1 MDTNE
6 LIKVLAVDARPRAA
20 PLAATWWGA
29 AAIAVAIAAGVFFAT
44 IGPRPDIAE
53 ASGTLRFLFKFVV
66 TAALAASAFG
76 VARSLSRPGE
86 DWRRALPLLAIA
98 PVLMAIAVIAELIA
112 VPPEAWQARAI
123 GTNSMVCLFYIPVI
137 GIGPLGVFLLV
148 LRHGAPTRPAMA
160 GAVAGLV
167 AGGIAAI
174 FYATHCTDDSP
185 LFVAIWYTIAI
196 TGLALAGAAGAS
208 RLTRW

>member
-6 LIKVLAVDARPRAA
+6 LIKVLAVDARPRTAS
-20 PLAATWWGA
+20 LAAIWWGA

-44 IGPRPDIAE
+44 IGPRPDIAA

-112 VPPEAWQARAI
+112 VQPEAWQARAI

-137 GIGPLGVFLLV
+137 GIGPLGVFLLA

-167 AGGIAAI
+167 AGGMAAV
-174 FYATHCTDDSP
+174 FYAAHCTDDSP
-185 LFVAIWYTIAI
+185 LFVATWYTIAI
-196 TGLALAGAAGAS
+196 TGLALAGAACAS
-208 RLTRW
+208 RLARW